1 MLAVAFDTLKLAR
14 KLESAGMASKQAQD
28 TSAALSETYTE
39 WLSLGNVATRE
50 DVQKLEAA
58 VREDMHEVRAEIA
71 GVRSEMGKLE
81 AKLDAKIDNV
91 EARLEAK
98 IEAKK
103 TEILYWMVGQTIVL
117 LGALFGLIHYPLH

>member
-14 KLESAGMASKQAQD
+14 KLESAGMPSKQAQD

-50 DVQKLEAA
+50 DVREVKVELE
-58 VREDMHEVRAEIA
+58 
-71 GVRSEMGKLE
+71 
-81 AKLDAKIDNV
+81 AKIDNV
-91 EARLEAK
+91 EARLETK

-117 LGALFGLIHYPLH
+117 LGALFALIHFPGAH

>member
-50 DVQKLEAA
+50 DVQKLEQ
-58 VREDMHEVRAEIA
+58 
-71 GVRSEMGKLE
+71 
-81 AKLDAKIDNV
+81 KLDVGIAATKAEVQQAKH
-91 EARLEAK
+91 ELETK
-98 IEAKK
+98 ISSLDTKIATTKY
-103 TEILYWMVGQTIVL
+103 EILRWMFAQTIVMIGTL
-117 LGALFGLIHYPLH
+117 LALTHNH